1 MKKIILLVICLY
13 LGGIIMSSALDKV
26 EENIFKISSKN
37 LKHNELLP
45 YNQVYKGYGCD
56 GGNISPELHW
66 TSPPLNTKSFALIC
80 HDPDAPKENGW
91 YHWLV
96 VNIPLGVNSIEEG
109 GKFKN
114 ATETI
119 TDFESTGYNGAC
131 PPKGHGIHHY
141 NFTIYALNTDKIDI
155 DKNTKPKEVEAKIL
169 SHTIAKSTI
178 TALYERK

>member
-26 EENIFKISSKN
+26 EENIFKISSN
-37 LKHNELLP
+37 DLINNELLP
-45 YNQVYKGYGCD
+45 EKQVYKGYGCN
-56 GGNISPELHW
+56 GGNLSPELHW
-66 TSPPLNTKSFALIC
+66 SNPPINTKSFALIC

-96 VNIPLGVNSIEEG
+96 VNIPLSTTSIKQGE
-109 GKFKN
+109 KFQN
-114 ATETI
+114 ALETV
-119 TDFESTGYNGAC
+119 TDFGSTGYNGAC

-141 NFTIYALNTDKIDI
+141 NFTIYALDVDKIDV
-155 DKNTKPKEVEAKIL
+155 KSNANPKDVEAQVL
-169 SHTIAKSTI
+169 AHTIAKSTI

>member
-26 EENIFKISSKN
+26 EENIFKIGSSSFIN
-37 LKHNELLP
+37 NETLP
-45 YNQVYKGYGCD
+45 HGQVFKGYGCS
-56 GGNISPELHW
+56 GGNVSPELHW
-66 TSPPLNTKSFALIC
+66 TNPPLNTKSFALIC

-96 VNIPLGVNSIEEG
+96 LNIPLSTSSIEEG
-109 GKFKN
+109 GKFKGSL
-114 ATETI
+114 ETI
-119 TDFESTGYNGAC
+119 TDFGSFGYNGAC
-131 PPKGHGIHHY
+131 PPKGHGAHRY
-141 NFTIYALNTDKIDI
+141 NFTIYALDVDKIDI
-155 DKNTKPKEVEAKIL
+155 DKNTKPSEVEAKVL